1 MQGPPRRHSNRDAR
15 WITAAGALRPGRTRA
30 RRAAGTATPDRQAD
44 AQAARAAEELRL
56 TAKDLKHEGIVDQVI
71 DEPKGGAQNSYD
83 EAARLLDVVLSARLA
98 ESSTHSVEE
107 RLTRRYQKLR
117 HLGKWGTS
125 DASLT

>member
-1 MQGPPRRHSNRDAR
+1 MDSRGHKIVVVMPAYN
-15 WITAAGALRPGRTRA
+15 AAKTLRQTY
-30 RRAAGTATPDRQAD
+30 DEVM
-44 AQAARAAEELRL
+44 AQ
-56 TAKDLKHEGIVDQVI
+56 GIVDQVI